1 MKGTKAMRGNQI
13 TLRLNRGFTAR
24 AGSLFQYDRG
34 QRLLLTGVE
43 LPENYQV
50 HFSNEELGVSKSVIG
65 DRTGADIPDEYLVS
79 GQPIHVWVY
88 VSGEDHS
95 ETEYHGIIG
104 VTRRALPT
112 DAAPSP
118 GQMSLIDQTLGALAA
133 AVEHTEEIR
142 HRVEEIS
149 EGMEDSSP
157 PLDASLTLSTAAAP
171 ADQVGALKSAFNNS
185 PALKDDDAEDSDL
198 DISDSQGNVLVRF
211 ANGHIATKNFDSS
224 EIPSG
229 ESQAAVRN
237 SDAAGSDLDVTDSA
251 GNVILRLKNG
261 GIQTK
266 NFDSS
271 KQNVGV
277 CYVAPNG
284 SDSNTGDSESAPFAT
299 FQRAIDAGFKRIIAA
314 SGDYKNQQIVMNGL
328 HGISIICNSNTTA
341 ETLFES
347 HVRRTRAKIDNSIDV
362 TGLTAY
368 GSIYRAPLAVGE
380 GSSFYKVFVSKTLDP
395 VYSGSAY
402 YGRVTAYNAVLW
414 EIGEEIAGCTR
425 LVPKLTLSECEA
437 AVGTFFYD
445 GTYLYIHPTGNSLT
459 GKIYKR
465 LNLDTDQYGVDV
477 RNCTDIQIQ
486 GIDVAFFPYYDLHF
500 AHCENLMVKDC
511 CCTFTSY
518 GSAVEVE
525 GADAAFISCVAA
537 KAGADGFGITA
548 YGNVSFYDC
557 SALYCYDDGI
567 SHHDAATGVIDGGK
581 WIGCMKGGVTPSFGS
596 NVSVKNV
603 VCHGN
608 VYGIYITQS
617 GTRVTN
623 AILTMQNCLAFDN
636 VAQDIRVTGYDVIS
650 HGCAYRTKQID
661 DGASFAEYGN
671 TVIE

>member
-1 MKGTKAMRGNQI
+1 M
-13 TLRLNRGFTAR
+13 
-24 AGSLFQYDRG
+24 
-34 QRLLLTGVE
+34 
-43 LPENYQV
+43 
-50 HFSNEELGVSKSVIG
+50 
-65 DRTGADIPDEYLVS
+65 
-79 GQPIHVWVY
+79 
-88 VSGEDHS
+88 
-95 ETEYHGIIG
+95 
-104 VTRRALPT
+104 
-112 DAAPSP
+112 
-118 GQMSLIDQTLGALAA
+118 
-133 AVEHTEEIR
+133 
-142 HRVEEIS
+142 
-149 EGMEDSSP
+149 
-157 PLDASLTLSTAAAP
+157 
-171 ADQVGALKSAFNNS
+171 
-185 PALKDDDAEDSDL
+185 
-198 DISDSQGNVLVRF
+198 
-211 ANGHIATKNFDSS
+211 
-224 EIPSG
+224 
-229 ESQAAVRN
+229 
-237 SDAAGSDLDVTDSA
+237 
-251 GNVILRLKNG
+251 
-261 GIQTK
+261 
-266 NFDSS
+266 
-271 KQNVGV
+271 
-277 CYVAPNG
+277 
-284 SDSNTGDSESAPFAT
+284 
-299 FQRAIDAGFKRIIAA
+299 
-314 SGDYKNQQIVMNGL
+314 
-328 HGISIICNSNTTA
+328 
-341 ETLFES
+341 
-347 HVRRTRAKIDNSIDV
+347 
-362 TGLTAY
+362 
-368 GSIYRAPLAVGE
+368 
-380 GSSFYKVFVSKTLDP
+380 FVSKTLDP

-537 KAGADGFGITA
+537 KAGADGFGIAA

-567 SHHDAATGVIDGGK
+567 SHHDAAAGVIDGGQ
-581 WIGCMKGGVTPSFGS
+581 WIGCLKGGITPSFGS

-623 AILTMQNCLAFDN
+623 AVLTMQNCLAFDN
-636 VAQDIRVTGYDVIS
+636 VTQDIRVTGYDVIS